1 MREVNKKVIDVRN
14 PTHIVLKAD
23 EISADDINNLSD
35 SDNPSVLQI
44 ASQTELPNE
53 EEQQGEEVKVE
64 RTTGEDIPER
74 KDMGRAT
81 SMDGKSNWSKAGK
94 NYEFDASLKKT
105 RNQLDVL
112 KAPPK
117 KFGDL
122 DDRMKN
128 PDITYDEPKQ
138 EPLAENIDA
147 YYDEHIEPKVLQAR
161 NRMEETY
168 LIPQAEFHAMT
179 REFNTNATSLKKLV
193 METLDNNNWLVES
206 NNKGLIVNLKSG
218 KPTDIDTDL

>member
-1 MREVNKKVIDVRN
+1 MLLGFI
-14 PTHIVLKAD
+14 
-23 EISADDINNLSD
+23 LSD
-35 SDNPSVLQI
+35 IMNWF
-44 ASQTELPNE
+44 
-53 EEQQGEEVKVE
+53 
-64 RTTGEDIPER
+64 DI
-74 KDMGRAT
+74 
-81 SMDGKSNWSKAGK
+81 
-94 NYEFDASLKKT
+94 
-105 RNQLDVL
+105 V
-112 KAPPK
+112 KAPPTP
-117 KFGDL
+117 FGDL
-122 DDRMKN
+122 PSQMKT
-128 PDITYDEPKQ
+128 PDITFDEPKQ

>member
-1 MREVNKKVIDVRN
+1 MRKVNRKIIDVRN

-74 KDMGRAT
+74 KDMSRVT

-94 NYEFDASLKKT
+94 NYEFDATLKKT

-112 KAPPK
+112 KAPPIENPRKTSKRYPNNNLSYEGYK
-117 KFGDL
+117 KLFEEKVD
-122 DDRMKN
+122 
-128 PDITYDEPKQ
+128 PDIQNVAPSADYVIIFAD
-138 EPLAENIDA
+138 
-147 YYDEHIEPKVLQAR
+147 
-161 NRMEETY
+161 
-168 LIPQAEFHAMT
+168 
-179 REFNTNATSLKKLV
+179 SLDMSPEKLL
-193 METLDNNNWLVES
+193 ETLKIFYTEEMGYSKITPGFSKDAVKIWFE
-206 NNKGLIVNLKSG
+206 
-218 KPTDIDTDL
+218 

>member
-112 KAPPK
+112 KAPPIENPRK
-117 KFGDL
+117 TSKRYPNNNLSYEGYERLFKEKVDPKIRNALPSSDYVIIFADNL
-122 DDRMKN
+122 DMS
-128 PDITYDEPKQ
+128 Q
-138 EPLAENIDA
+138 E
-147 YYDEHIEPKVLQAR
+147 
-161 NRMEETY
+161 
-168 LIPQAEFHAMT
+168 
-179 REFNTNATSLKKLV
+179 KLL
-193 METLDNNNWLVES
+193 ETLKIFYTEEMGYS
-206 NNKGLIVNLKSG
+206 KITSGSG
-218 KPTDIDTDL
+218 KDVVRIYFE

>member
-14 PTHIVLKAD
+14 PTHIVLKVD

-112 KAPPK
+112 KAPPIENPRK
-117 KFGDL
+117 TSKRYPNNNLSYEGYERLFKEKVDPKIQNAPPSSDYVIIFADSL
-122 DDRMKN
+122 DMS
-128 PDITYDEPKQ
+128 Q
-138 EPLAENIDA
+138 E
-147 YYDEHIEPKVLQAR
+147 
-161 NRMEETY
+161 
-168 LIPQAEFHAMT
+168 
-179 REFNTNATSLKKLV
+179 KLL
-193 METLDNNNWLVES
+193 ETLKIFYTEEMGYS
-206 NNKGLIVNLKSG
+206 KITSGSG
-218 KPTDIDTDL
+218 KDVVRIYFE

>member
-112 KAPPK
+112 KAPPIENPRK
-117 KFGDL
+117 TSKRYPNNNLSYEGYERLFKEKVDPKIQNALPSSDYVIIFADSL
-122 DDRMKN
+122 DMS
-128 PDITYDEPKQ
+128 Q
-138 EPLAENIDA
+138 E
-147 YYDEHIEPKVLQAR
+147 
-161 NRMEETY
+161 
-168 LIPQAEFHAMT
+168 
-179 REFNTNATSLKKLV
+179 KLL
-193 METLDNNNWLVES
+193 ETLKIFYTEEMGYS
-206 NNKGLIVNLKSG
+206 KITSGSG
-218 KPTDIDTDL
+218 KDVVRIYFE

>member
-1 MREVNKKVIDVRN
+1 MREVNRKIIDVRN

-74 KDMGRAT
+74 KDMSRVT

-94 NYEFDASLKKT
+94 NYEFDATLKKT

-112 KAPPK
+112 KAPPIRNPRK
-117 KFGDL
+117 EREYPNDSMSDKEVEELFEEIVDPKITQWESQDASRAYIPL
-122 DDRMKN
+122 KN
-128 PDITYDEPKQ
+128 LGMSK
-138 EPLAENIDA
+138 
-147 YYDEHIEPKVLQAR
+147 
-161 NRMEETY
+161 
-168 LIPQAEFHAMT
+168 EFAV
-179 REFNTNATSLKKLV
+179 KKLRQFYG
-193 METLDNNNWLVES
+193 DKGYGKISANNTEAQ
-206 NNKGLIVNLKSG
+206 IFFQ
-218 KPTDIDTDL
+218 